1 VRAGKDYNGLFSDQ
15 NEYMTLRSWYENQE
29 VLEDPL
35 LQRQVEVL
43 YRAFAERQ
51 GDEEILG
58 RIEELE
64 AEANAVYGNHR
75 SVVRGREMGENEV
88 RELLRTNADQNL
100 RRETW
105 EASKSVGRAVEGTV
119 RELARLR
126 NRLAREQGYKN
137 HYARSLELQEIQFRE
152 LSRIM
157 GSLES
162 ATDAPF
168 RELKRGIN
176 AKLRLKFGVD
186 TVMPWHPSRGLSSRT
201 RSSSRST
208 SSSGAY
214 LVRSSASASRSASS
228 ATVCVAY

>member
-1 VRAGKDYNGLFSDQ
+1 MISTSELERFISDFEERMAPVERAADEAWWNLATKGTDEARKEFVRAGKGYNRLFSDRD
-15 NEYMTLRSWYENQE
+15 EYMDLRSWYEDRNT
-29 VLEDPL
+29 LESPL
-35 LQRQVEVL
+35 LRRRVEVL
-43 YRAFAERQ
+43 YRTFAARQ
-51 GDEEILG
+51 GDAEILG

-137 HYARSLELQEIQFRE
+137 HYAR
-152 LSRIM
+152 
-157 GSLES
+157 
-162 ATDAPF
+162 P
-168 RELKRGIN
+168 
-176 AKLRLKFGVD
+176 
-186 TVMPWHPSRGLSSRT
+186 
-201 RSSSRST
+201 
-208 SSSGAY
+208 
-214 LVRSSASASRSASS
+214 
-228 ATVCVAY
+228 